1 MMLDLISK
9 LLAFFITAP
18 LLTSIV
24 VYFISMTIERNKW
37 KAIHRV
43 VNWTT
48 IFYIISVHIMLHSIF
63 SRSFITITIVVL
75 LFILTI
81 IILIQWK
88 KQRDIQF
95 LVAFKL
101 LTRISFLLFFVLY
114 GCFMII
120 GILIRLIG

>member
-1 MMLDLISK
+1 MMLDLVSK
-9 LLAFFITAP
+9 VLAFFITAP

-24 VYFISMTIERNKW
+24 VYLISMSLQRNKW

-48 IFYIISVHIMLHSIF
+48 IFYIIAVLIMLQAIF
-63 SRSFITITIVVL
+63 SKSFIAITIVGL
-75 LFILTI
+75 LFVLTI
-81 IILIQWK
+81 IILVQWK

-95 LVAFKL
+95 FAAFKL

-120 GILIRLIG
+120 GILIQLIG

>member
-48 IFYIISVHIMLHSIF
+48 IFYIIAVHIMLHSIF

-120 GILIRLIG
+120 GILIQLIG